1 MSNDSAQLVNGEKF
15 YSTYGKGSGVVDLN
29 LKLPEVM
36 EKVKNATRFWLHKGV
51 DGILLSDA
59 AFFVEEGTCASGGW
73 LSSFPTCKLYTNG
86 TVSVIQALRKVVD
99 EVSSETSRP
108 R

>member
-1 MSNDSAQLVNGEKF
+1 MNGAKF

-29 LKLPEVM
+29 LKSPEVM
-36 EKVKNATRFWLHKGV
+36 EKVKNVTRFWLHKGV

-59 AFFVEEGTCASGGW
+59 AFFVEEGTCGSDAW

-86 TVSVIQALRKVVD
+86 TVSVIQELRKVVD
-99 EVSSETSRP
+99 EVSSETSRS